1 MELQNKL
8 ISACHSSVVGGHSGM
23 HVTYRRKKQL
33 FAWRGMKVAVQKFVQ
48 TCLVCQMIKPDRT
61 KNPGLLQPLLVP
73 EGAWQT
79 VTMDFVEG
87 LLQSNHANCIMV
99 VVDKFTK
106 YAHFVASKHPYTAAS
121 VAKLFIDQIY
131 RL

>member
-48 TCLVCQMIKPDRT
+48 TCLVC
-61 KNPGLLQPLLVP
+61 
-73 EGAWQT
+73 
-79 VTMDFVEG
+79 
-87 LLQSNHANCIMV
+87 
-99 VVDKFTK
+99 
-106 YAHFVASKHPYTAAS
+106 
-121 VAKLFIDQIY
+121 
-131 RL
+131 